1 MNSNPPIRI
10 KVKTA
15 KEILTRLKDLISRHR
30 KRFYKNKLKPKGEN
44 CAYVVYNEELD
55 CYKCTKCGTTDP
67 DNCLNASLFH
77 PSRTKE
83 ELSQDFADDIR
94 NTQRMLREY
103 RDVATLLWVLS
114 QFDDPA
120 EYESTKENLIA
131 NVEQRNIPDQ
141 LEGV

>member
-1 MNSNPPIRI
+1 MNSNQPIRI

-44 CAYVVYNEELD
+44 CAYVVYNEELNT
-55 CYKCTKCGTTDP
+55 YKCTKCGTTDP
-67 DNCLNASLFH
+67 DNCLNASLFK
-77 PSRTKE
+77 PCRTKE

-120 EYESTKENLIA
+120 EYESTKEHLIT
-131 NVEQRNIPDQ
+131 NVEQRSLPDQ
-141 LEGV
+141 LEGN